1 VGTVVID
8 ASVVIATLDP
18 ADAHH
23 AVAARS
29 IDSAHR
35 AGHTLSV
42 PTSALAETLVS
53 EARLGGRAA
62 AHRRL
67 DAILH
72 FFGPSR
78 VLDYDVAVQAAEL
91 RAIHRW
97 LRLPDALV
105 LATALVDDVD
115 AVLTADGRWAEV
127 DKRVR
132 VI

>member
-1 VGTVVID
+1 MGTVVLD

-23 AVAARS
+23 TVAAQT
-29 IDSAHR
+29 IDRAHR
-35 AGHTLSV
+35 AQHTLSV

-53 EARLGGRAA
+53 EARMGGRAA
-62 AHRRL
+62 ASRRL
-67 DAILH
+67 DAIHH

-78 VLDYDVAVQAAEL
+78 ILDDEVALRAAEL
-91 RAIHRW
+91 RAKHRW

-115 AVLTADGRWAEV
+115 TVLTADSRWTKV